1 MVDVE
6 EVGKMQSQMRLHAE
20 PEDDAADLPLLAL
33 FDRAS
38 RLHALAS
45 SSALDQDGIRTG
57 VDLLRC
63 CDEMVSK
70 LGLFSPNETKEDVST
85 ANLKYL
91 LVPYYLAEMTE
102 KIAQEDRIPV
112 LKASQDH
119 LKEFIALCEVL
130 ELIPEDELELS
141 RQKQP
146 DTMANRRTQKVARF
160 KRQKAAETKLQE
172 IRERKERRGRSL
184 RAAALSAPI
193 ETGEEDDLEDD
204 GEEEREAWLATI
216 SLALCKAFDLLDML
230 KKEEEMLLAVKER
243 KAKDGNAFA
252 REMLD
257 EQTKKAEAWHH
268 NAANRVAYSK
278 PADPITCATFAQDVI
293 EGRASVSQAHEHKHQ
308 PLIFGPANLVGGG
321 LTSERERMAAQVF
334 QPSCRMPTMS
344 IEEAGLREMKMMEKW
359 QDRATKTMKEANSAW
374 HNDGTSSAQEDE
386 DAINFALL
394 PDEALLASQLEG
406 DRRSSIEK
414 AYNAAL
420 RE

>member
-1 MVDVE
+1 MVEVE
-6 EVGKMQSQMRLHAE
+6 EVSNKMQAQMRLHPAAAAE
-20 PEDDAADLPLLAL
+20 EEDADLPLPAL
-33 FDRAS
+33 FDKAS
-38 RLHALAS
+38 HLHSLAS
-45 SSALDQDGIRTG
+45 SSSLDQEGIRKG
-57 VDLLRC
+57 VDLLRR

-70 LGLFSPNETKEDVST
+70 LGLFSSNETKDDVST

-91 LVPYYLAEMTE
+91 LVPYYLGEMTE
-102 KIAQEDRIPV
+102 RVAQEDRIPV

-119 LKEFIALCEVL
+119 LKEFISICEAL
-130 ELIPEDELELS
+130 ELISEDELELS

-146 DTMANRRTQKVARF
+146 DTMANRRAQKAARF
-160 KRQKAAETKLQE
+160 KRQKAAETKLLE
-172 IRERKERRGRSL
+172 IKERKERRRRSL

-193 ETGEEDDLEDD
+193 EAGEEDAFEDD

-243 KAKDGNAFA
+243 QAKDGNAFA

-257 EQTKKAEAWHH
+257 ERTKKAEAWHH
-268 NAANRVAYSK
+268 NAANRAPYSK

-308 PLIFGPANLVGGG
+308 PLIFGPASLVGGG

-334 QPSCRMPTMS
+334 QPSYRLPTMS

-359 QDRATKTMKEANSAW
+359 QERTAKMIQESNSAW
-374 HNDGTSSAQEDE
+374 HKDGSRSAQEDE
-386 DAINFALL
+386 DA
-394 PDEALLASQLEG
+394 EE
-406 DRRSSIEK
+406 EK
-414 AYNAAL
+414 ARAWDDWKDDNPRGAGNKKL
-420 RE
+420 TPCG

>member
-1 MVDVE
+1 MVEVE
-6 EVGKMQSQMRLHAE
+6 EVSNKMQAQMRLHPAAAAE
-20 PEDDAADLPLLAL
+20 EEDADLPLPAL
-33 FDRAS
+33 FDKAS
-38 RLHALAS
+38 HLHSLAS
-45 SSALDQDGIRTG
+45 SSSLDQEGIRKG
-57 VDLLRC
+57 VDLLRR

-70 LGLFSPNETKEDVST
+70 LGLFSSNETKDDVST

-91 LVPYYLAEMTE
+91 LVPYYLGEMTE
-102 KIAQEDRIPV
+102 RVAQEDRIPV

-119 LKEFIALCEVL
+119 LKEFISICEAL
-130 ELIPEDELELS
+130 ELISEDELEIS

-146 DTMANRRTQKVARF
+146 DTMANRRAQKVARF
-160 KRQKAAETKLQE
+160 KRQKAAETKLLE
-172 IRERKERRGRSL
+172 IKERKERRRRSL

-193 ETGEEDDLEDD
+193 EAGEEDAFEDD

-243 KAKDGNAFA
+243 QAKDGNAFA

-257 EQTKKAEAWHH
+257 ERTKKAEAWHH
-268 NAANRVAYSK
+268 NAANRAPYSK

-308 PLIFGPANLVGGG
+308 PLIFGPASLVGGG

-334 QPSCRMPTMS
+334 QPSYRLPTMS

-359 QDRATKTMKEANSAW
+359 QERTAKMIQESNSAW
-374 HNDGTSSAQEDE
+374 HKDGSRSAQEDE
-386 DAINFALL
+386 DA
-394 PDEALLASQLEG
+394 EE
-406 DRRSSIEK
+406 EK
-414 AYNAAL
+414 ARAWDDWKDDNPRGAGNKKL
-420 RE
+420 TPCG

>member
-6 EVGKMQSQMRLHAE
+6 EVGNKMQSQMRLHAE
-20 PEDDAADLPLLAL
+20 PEDAADDDLPCRPSSTGRRGSTPSTRCLPPPPPRPASGNWDRPP
-33 FDRAS
+33 FSRSPRDRDRAS
-38 RLHALAS
+38 GAYALGFSDA
-45 SSALDQDGIRTG
+45 QDGIRTA
-57 VDLLRC
+57 VDLLRR

-70 LGLFSPNETKEDVST
+70 LGLFSPTRRRKTSPPQTSSSD
-85 ANLKYL
+85 
-91 LVPYYLAEMTE
+91 YLAEMTE

-146 DTMANRRTQKVARF
+146 DTMANRRAQKVARF

-193 ETGEEDDLEDD
+193 EAGEEDDLEDD

-216 SLALCKAFDLLDML
+216 SLAICKAFDLLDML

-257 EQTKKAEAWHH
+257 ERTKKAEAWHH

-278 PADPITCATFAQDVI
+278 P
-293 EGRASVSQAHEHKHQ
+293 
-308 PLIFGPANLVGGG
+308 PLIFGPASLVGGG

-334 QPSCRMPTMS
+334 QPSYRMPTMS

-359 QDRATKTMKEANSAW
+359 QERTAEMMKEANSAW
-374 HNDGTSSAQEDE
+374 HKDGSSSAQEDE
-386 DAINFALL
+386 DAE
-394 PDEALLASQLEG
+394 EA
-406 DRRSSIEK
+406 K
-414 AYNAAL
+414 ARAWDDWKDDNPRGAGNKKL
-420 RE
+420 TPCG